1 MRANENTEETLP
13 TQNGRQEIVMLADAR
28 QTLDRHT
35 IDTTIDTTMDT
46 GKTQYIKSRAFAAKE
61 LILSRSYF
69 FQAHAPE

>member
-1 MRANENTEETLP
+1 
-13 TQNGRQEIVMLADAR
+13 MLADAR

-46 GKTQYIKSRAFAAKE
+46 GKIQYIKSRAFAAKE
-61 LILSRSYF
+61 FILSRSYF